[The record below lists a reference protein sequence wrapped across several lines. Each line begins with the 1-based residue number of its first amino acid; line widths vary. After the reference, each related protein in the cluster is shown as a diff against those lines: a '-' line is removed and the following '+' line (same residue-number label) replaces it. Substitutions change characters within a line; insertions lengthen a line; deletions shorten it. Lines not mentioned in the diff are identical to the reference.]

1 VTATGDILLFDT
13 GKRLFFLDI
22 NSVECVMEAE
32 DVFFMPG
39 LRPPVMG
46 VVTYRG
52 EPVIVVDV
60 KEVSGDTKTLD
71 GPYTVIIAGDG
82 KKTIGLCVGGQKP
95 SVARSGEP
103 KISNEEETRGGRG
116 LKNTEV
122 NGSPAELLNWMELY
136 DETRKI
142 LSERGARK

>member
-1 VTATGDILLFDT
+1 MTATGDILLFDT

-60 KEVSGDTKTLD
+60 KEVSGDTGTTER
-71 GPYTVIIAGDG
+71 PYTIIIAGDG
-82 KKTIGLCVGGQKP
+82 KKTIGICVGGQKP
-95 SVARSGEP
+95 SVTRVNEV
-103 KISNEEETRGGRG
+103 KISDEEENRGGRG
-116 LKNTEV
+116 LENTEV

>member
-1 VTATGDILLFDT
+1 MTPAGDILLFDI
-13 GKRLFFLDI
+13 GKRLFRLDI

-52 EPVIVVDV
+52 EPVTVVNV
-60 KEVSGDTKTLD
+60 KEISGDTGTFEK
-71 GPYTVIIAGDG
+71 PYIIIIAGDG
-82 KKTIGLCVGGQKP
+82 KKTVGLCVGGKKP
-95 SVARSGEP
+95 TFARSGEENR
-103 KISNEEETRGGRG
+103 SAGGI
-116 LKNTEV
+116 KNTEV
-122 NGSPAELLNWMELY
+122 NGAPAELLNWMELY

-142 LSERGARK
+142 LSRPA

>member
-39 LRPPVMG
+39 IRPPVMG

-52 EPVIVVDV
+52 EPVTVVDV
-60 KEVSGDTKTLD
+60 KETSSDAKTLD
-71 GPYTVIIAGDG
+71 GPYTIIIAGDG
-82 KKTIGLCVGGQKP
+82 KKTIGLCVGGKKP
-95 SVARSGEP
+95 SVTRVNEV
-103 KISNEEETRGGRG
+103 KISDEEKNRGGRG

-136 DETRKI
+136 DETRRI